1 MSSLRATPNVRAE
14 SGFSMLELLVAMA
27 IFSILGAMTIFLMN
41 RGLDIFQKGTKEAA
55 TRDKQ
60 GTVLPFIE
68 EDLRAV
74 MVVQDADAPPLP
86 PEDDDLNRVAREA
99 LPPPRVGIRL
109 RAGTLGLTGEPD
121 GQLKGY
127 PMYWFSVVL
136 DISGGIDPMIA
147 NLPTGNDEA
156 AQFITPTS
164 VENRTADTIYKPT
177 GGMLE
182 VLYIAAPTDPTKP
195 AMLTLFRSFRSPIG
209 HPEDSLLDPSNF
221 DTLVEIRKICRPMAE
236 GVLHFGATW
245 RRVFATSWEL
255 ETSPIG
261 RAGGA
266 TRYVGPQWDSTRG
279 ADKTWALFAGKQS
292 LVDPSDDV
300 FPAFVRLEITL
311 ASAGSLGYGQ
321 GELSL
326 REAVDDSTG
335 LLSIDDPDI
344 LLRPGLGK
352 DRWLKV
358 EGEWMSYSTSGVDYA
373 KKKVRVQRGQRGTKK
388 QSHSSGSW
396 VHVGESS
403 QREMRLPVYRDRFT
417 LPKEGTR

>member
-1 MSSLRATPNVRAE
+1 MSSARTVRSAA
-14 SGFSMLELLVAMA
+14 GFSMLELLVAMS
-27 IFSILGAMTIFLMN
+27 IFSVLGAMTIFLMN
-41 RGLDIFQKGTKEAA
+41 RGLEIFQKGTQEGAKL
-55 TRDKQ
+55 DKQ
-60 GTVLPFIE
+60 GTILPLIE
-68 EDLRAV
+68 EDLKAV
-74 MVVQDADAPPLP
+74 MVVQDADAPPPP
-86 PEDDDLNRVAREA
+86 PEDDDLNHDAREA
-99 LPPPRVGIRL
+99 LPPAPVLIRV

-121 GQLKGY
+121 GPLKGY

-156 AQFITPTS
+156 AKSITPTS

-209 HPEDSLLDPSNF
+209 HPENSLLDPTNF
-221 DTLVEIRKICRPMAE
+221 DTLAEIRKVCRPMAE

-245 RRVFATSWEL
+245 RRVFATSWDL
-255 ETSPIG
+255 ETSPVG

-279 ADKTWALFAGKQS
+279 AEKTFALFAGKQS

-300 FPAFVRLEITL
+300 FPAFVRLDITL
-311 ASAGSLGYGQ
+311 AGAGSLGYGQ

-326 REAVDDSTG
+326 REAVDGNTG

-344 LLRPGLGK
+344 LLRPGLGR

-358 EGEWMSYSTSGVDYA
+358 EGEWMSYTTSGVDYV
-373 KKKVRVQRGQRGTKK
+373 KKKVRVQRGKRGTKK
-388 QSHSSGSW
+388 QSHPSGAW

-403 QREMRLPVYRDRFT
+403 QREIRMPVYFDRFT